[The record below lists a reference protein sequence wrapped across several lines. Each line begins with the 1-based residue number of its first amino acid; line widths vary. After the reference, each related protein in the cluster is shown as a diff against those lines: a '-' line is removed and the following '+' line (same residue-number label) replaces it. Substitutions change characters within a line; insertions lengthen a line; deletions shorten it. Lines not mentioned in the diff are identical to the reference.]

1 MKKTLLDVIFASDK
15 RKCVL
20 LLLQD
25 GTKEMETILTSLETT
40 RQALLPQMK
49 ILEEKYLVS
58 HYDDAYELT
67 PIGKLIVD
75 DMAPLVTTTEFF
87 DNNTDYWG
95 TRKLDFIPP
104 HLLKS
109 IDKLRECKVM
119 TPPFVDIYKLND
131 EILKT
136 SPISKSHYGIVTYYH
151 PLFPQFLSNM
161 ISNNVNVYLI
171 VPQPVLDGFRTEHSK
186 QFEKLMQSELFHF
199 YVYVGNLSFVGL
211 ACNDY
216 YFMMRLLKSNG
227 EYDTKY
233 VLCDDKEA
241 LEWGKGLFEYY
252 LKDSTPITE
261 IYKIL

>member
-1 MKKTLLDVIFASDK
+1 
-15 RKCVL
+15 
-20 LLLQD
+20 
-25 GTKEMETILTSLETT
+25 
-40 RQALLPQMK
+40 
-49 ILEEKYLVS
+49 
-58 HYDDAYELT
+58 
-67 PIGKLIVD
+67 
-75 DMAPLVTTTEFF
+75 
-87 DNNTDYWG
+87 
-95 TRKLDFIPP
+95 
-104 HLLKS
+104 
-109 IDKLRECKVM
+109 
-119 TPPFVDIYKLND
+119 
-131 EILKT
+131 
-136 SPISKSHYGIVTYYH
+136 
-151 PLFPQFLSNM
+151 
-161 ISNNVNVYLI
+161 
-171 VPQPVLDGFRTEHSK
+171 TEHST